1 MHRVPG
7 PAPQRNVAQF
17 DRSVEALSLPVAQS
31 PTLLVDDTVA
41 ELQMELCRQTEKLQR
56 FQSEELAR
64 LQSEVRQKDEMLHQ
78 KDEQLRQKDQL
89 IATLLS
95 HQTALVNTVS
105 NFNASPSPRATLT
118 PTSDRVAG
126 TQSLPD
132 RVLPLSGLQ
141 ASPPASPSIT
151 PTAPM
156 KTKPF
161 MNEVCASEVTA
172 KAPRPR
178 PRAITLSPANQ
189 EVENRRVNRQNKQR
203 TMVAEQVQSA
213 EAKDF
218 FSKSLRKGGQDALNL
233 LLSILKHCTDVL
245 DTLSISSVD
254 KKQRKALLTSLDHVE
269 PISVDIDLSWCAAL
283 AQCTEPELDELC
295 GFLCEIKNLDTQ
307 SSSVQE
313 AISKANTL
321 VQCLQ
326 HHVSAVIQATSVLS
340 DMTSAPTK
348 RVRALEALRGLS
360 PQRLATPSEEEI
372 VAFDIA
378 KECMREGDGRRSEYR
393 QYTADERV
401 SACMAVYTLGCRNG
415 EAVCASEELVEF
427 VARLWLGVVETASIG
442 NDNLHLACA
451 VLACVSLVH
460 AEAPAKMNPV
470 IRAALETQINKGTRN
485 VFVSMGKCFTTERVV
500 EVAKLVRQ
508 RVLSASDTSDHIG
521 SGADISVAA
530 GGAYFVAFLLVSKPK
545 AIADPAVQAI
555 FPEALQL
562 HYRIARS
569 PLDSQYFLTTYN
581 CVDVTSTRLT
591 GVWFLLQHAKSL
603 SGRAELPW
611 WDSTLRGAIHMV
623 EMNALA
629 GLCSRDTMSFWVV
642 LTALTVVEAAAKD
655 TDAQR
660 EFLLKEGCA
669 NALEYACSHDFVF
682 TGRSIASNAA
692 GAMVALVGRNEGGH
706 TLNRDTVRAVLR
718 FLSLYFVADH
728 PAFIRPAATIV
739 LPLTTV
745 ATMSISDANK
755 VS

>member
-1 MHRVPG
+1 MQRVPG
-7 PAPQRNVAQF
+7 PAAQRNVTQLNPESP
-17 DRSVEALSLPVAQS
+17 SVAVVPS
-31 PTLLVDDTVA
+31 PTRVEDTVA
-41 ELQMELCRQTEKLQR
+41 QLQMVVRNQTEELQRIQT
-56 FQSEELAR
+56 EELAR
-64 LQSEVRQKDEMLHQ
+64 LRDEVRR

-89 IATLLS
+89 ITTLLS
-95 HQTALVNTVS
+95 QQTTLVNTVS
-105 NFNASPSPRATLT
+105 NSNVSPSPHARATHAPYNRFGGLE
-118 PTSDRVAG
+118 P
-126 TQSLPD
+126 LPNTA
-132 RVLPLSGLQ
+132 V
-141 ASPPASPSIT
+141 SPSQAQAPPPVSASVIRT
-151 PTAPM
+151 PS
-156 KTKPF
+156 KTKPP
-161 MNEVCASEVTA
+161 NEVHASGTSAMAPSPPQKANERSPIEQEAESRRMERQRKQQVMAAEVQ
-172 KAPRPR
+172 
-178 PRAITLSPANQ
+178 RAESKEL
-189 EVENRRVNRQNKQR
+189 
-203 TMVAEQVQSA
+203 
-213 EAKDF
+213 
-218 FSKSLRKGGQDALNL
+218 FSKSLRRGGQDALD
-233 LLSILKHCTDVL
+233 LLSGLLKHCTDIL
-245 DTLSISSVD
+245 DTLSTSSVD
-254 KKQRKALLTSLDHVE
+254 RKARKALLATLDRVELISL
-269 PISVDIDLSWCAAL
+269 DIDLGWCDGL
-283 AQCTEPELDELC
+283 ARCTQPDIDELC
-295 GFLCEIKNLDTQ
+295 GFLYNVKNLRRGPQ
-307 SSSVQE
+307 ASSVQE
-313 AISKANTL
+313 AISGADTL

-326 HHVSAVIQATSVLS
+326 HRASAVVHATFVLGEMTSV
-340 DMTSAPTK
+340 PKK
-348 RVRALEALRGLS
+348 RVRALEVLRGLS
-360 PQRLATPSEEEI
+360 PQRLATPSDDE
-372 VAFDIA
+372 VLAFDVA
-378 KECMREGDGRRSEYR
+378 KECMREGDGRMSEYR
-393 QYTADERV
+393 QYTADERL
-401 SACMAVYTLGCRNG
+401 SACMAVYTLACRNG
-415 EAVCASEELVEF
+415 EAVCASEELVEYI
-427 VARLWLGVVETASIG
+427 AGLWLGVMETASIG

-470 IRAALETQINKGTRN
+470 IRAALETQINKGARN
-485 VFVSMGKCFTTERVV
+485 AFVSMGKCFTTERVV

-545 AIADPAVQAI
+545 AIADPAVQTI

-569 PLDSQYFLTTYN
+569 PLDSQYFLKTYN

-660 EFLLKEGCA
+660 EFLLKEDCA